1 MAVPEKFRKIVG
13 GGTLAAGA
21 VGLPGGLIPH
31 VDVPVLLTIWAT
43 GAAMISDKAGYKT
56 TKQQWQG
63 LITTALGGV
72 ALYVAGSKLAAQAFK
87 VVPVLGILASMGVNS
102 ALNAFFTYRFLRGVA
117 KVYDNFDGEEI
128 NFALIKHSLTV
139 FAPWLVASE
148 FADML
153 ACMQEGSDFKDLFS

>member
-87 VVPVLGILASMGVNS
+87 VVPVLGILAFYGCKQRTQRLFHLSVFKGCCQ
-102 ALNAFFTYRFLRGVA
+102 
-117 KVYDNFDGEEI
+117 
-128 NFALIKHSLTV
+128 SL
-139 FAPWLVASE
+139 
-148 FADML
+148 
-153 ACMQEGSDFKDLFS
+153 